1 MCFVSKTIT
10 FCVGTCQNTR
20 QNPSCGS
27 APHVGHSAV
36 RLDVQGKDRTKTSL
50 RRPLQL
56 QYLSKEP
63 RHSDDLSYFIDINDY
78 DLKHPC
84 PVDERVF
91 FST

>member
-1 MCFVSKTIT
+1 MCFVSKAIT
-10 FCVGTCQNTR
+10 FCFGTCQNTR
-20 QNPSCGS
+20 QNPSS
-27 APHVGHSAV
+27 ASHSAV
-36 RLDVQGKDRTKTSL
+36 HHDVQGKDRTKTSL
-50 RRPLQL
+50 RRLLQL

-84 PVDERVF
+84 PVDERVY